1 MIGPARVSGWRRAGG
16 GACSEFERPRTSVG
30 KAGITTPPAHVK
42 AVISRIPVLRRKQK
56 TEPATLDRLDATRE
70 LSL

>member
-16 GACSEFERPRTSVG
+16 GACSEFERPRTSIG
-30 KAGITTPPAHVK
+30 KTGTTTPAHVK
-42 AVISRIPVLRRKQK
+42 AAISRIPAFRRRKEK